1 MVATTTDVAQVKVRR
16 PVGLPEAPERGWR
29 ARATRWRW
37 MAAPAALA
45 LGVRV
50 ISLLLADLALRMLV
64 AVGVLAPSRYLGLIE
79 SWRVYDAVWYMHIAQ
94 LGYDAAPPRNLVTFF
109 PLYPLLIRSLGAPLA
124 ALGVP
129 DAYLLAAM
137 LVSWAAFTAACV
149 LLYRLA
155 LPRLGHIGALSAV
168 ALLALFPFAFFF
180 GAAYSESVFLLA
192 AVGVF
197 FAVERQRWA
206 TAAIIA
212 AFAGALRPPGVLLG
226 LAVAIAYGA
235 HLLHEGRRPDRAAF
249 WLALMPAG
257 QCECALHGEA
267 VQSHA
272 LRALCGARRR
282 LPGAVRPALV
292 SVRPALRL
300 LRPLRH
306 RRAAGHVSYA
316 GVAGSLPERVV
327 PRLPGR
333 GGPAPAPPHRAPAR
347 RPRLRCATVP
357 DGPAVRARRHGLSA
371 SDVGA
376 DRCWAT
382 SGGSVRLLQAPC
394 HATIF
399 LGTRR
404 DIREVPRGARCGASH
419 VTEQVALSSITRSPA
434 LRLNATLLG
443 CVVLCA
449 YQSKGNE

>member
-1 MVATTTDVAQVKVRR
+1 MVVTTTDVAQVKVRR
-16 PVGLPEAPERGWR
+16 RVGLPESPKPGWH

-45 LGVRV
+45 VGVRV

-64 AVGVLAPSRYLGLIE
+64 AVGVLAPSRYLGVIE

-109 PLYPLLIRSLGAPLA
+109 PLYPLLIRPLGAPLA

-129 DAYLLAAM
+129 AAYLLAAM

-192 AVGVF
+192 AVGAF
-197 FAVERQRWA
+197 CAVERQRWA
-206 TAAIIA
+206 TAAIVA

-235 HLLHEGRRPDRAAF
+235 HLLHEGRRPDRTAF

-257 QCECALHGEA
+257 LLAYFAYLWLRFGDFFAYQHASARGWHGGTLQWGGITSTLGYLLNANALFTGKQFNPMLFALYA
-267 VQSHA
+267 VLA
-272 LRALCGARRR
+272 VVFLALCVPLWSRFGPHYAFFV
-282 LPGAVRPALV
+282 LSGIVAPLATFPTPASLGRYLSVLFPAFLV
-292 SVRPALRL
+292 
-300 LRPLRH
+300 
-306 RRAAGHVSYA
+306 AA
-316 GVAGSLPERVV
+316 
-327 PRLPGR
+327 
-333 GGPAPAPPHRAPAR
+333 
-347 RPRLRCATVP
+347 
-357 DGPAVRARRHGLSA
+357 D
-371 SDVGA
+371 
-376 DRCWAT
+376 
-382 SGGSVRLLQAPC
+382 
-394 HATIF
+394 
-399 LGTRR
+399 
-404 DIREVPRGARCGASH
+404 
-419 VTEQVALSSITRSPA
+419 
-434 LRLNATLLG
+434 LLG
-443 CVVLCA
+443 RHPIARQLVVLASGALLCLMA
-449 YQSKGNE
+449 LLFVLGGMD